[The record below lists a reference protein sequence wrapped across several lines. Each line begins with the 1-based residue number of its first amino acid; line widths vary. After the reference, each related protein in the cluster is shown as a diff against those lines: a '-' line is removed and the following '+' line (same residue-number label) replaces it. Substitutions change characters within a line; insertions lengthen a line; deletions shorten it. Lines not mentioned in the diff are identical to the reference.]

1 MAYNVKYNWLTFVNN
16 PLFKQEGGIL
26 CLKEFS
32 FYEVATSASSEKYAI
47 RHGEYVSPTLLK
59 NRRVRFLFDILA
71 DTEQERRALLSK
83 VQRAF
88 APEWN
93 PFPFND
99 KVWKDLSFMDVD
111 GSLWECKAQVYQW
124 IQLSDFANEKWVWI
138 SAEVITDSPYFYSK
152 QEYSFETKNTLAWI
166 KLPVKLP
173 FYRAYHQEMVRID
186 YIWTVD
192 TPLHVEMEIK
202 DNDDDN
208 FPYDRI
214 KIIIQS
220 DNWLQI
226 MYINDVIELW
236 LNIWDKIIVDSEKR
250 RCYFQHGDNKTDIS
264 WLVEAWSDRPSL
276 TLWKNIVS
284 IDTWVRDNECIEAV
298 VKWKNLF

>member
-93 PFPFND
+93 PSPFND

-152 QEYSFETKNTLAWI
+152 QEYSFETKNTIAWI

-173 FYRAYHQEMVRID
+173 FYRAYHQETVRID

-192 TPLHVEMEIK
+192 TPLQVEMEIK
-202 DNDDDN
+202 DNDSDN

-220 DNWLQI
+220 ENWLQI

-250 RCYFQHGDNKTDIS
+250 RCYFQHGDNETDIS

>member
-88 APEWN
+88 APESN
-93 PFPFND
+93 PSPFNE

-111 GSLWECKAQVYQW
+111 WSLWECKAQVYQW
-124 IQLSDFANEKWVWI
+124 VQLSDFANEKWVWI

-173 FYRAYHQEMVRID
+173 FYRAYHQETVRID

-226 MYINDVIELW
+226 MYINDIIELW

>member
-16 PLFKQEGGIL
+16 PLFRQEGGIL

-93 PFPFND
+93 PSPFND

-166 KLPVKLP
+166 KMPVKLP

-186 YIWTVD
+186 YVWTVD
-192 TPLHVEMEIK
+192 TPLQVEMEIK

-220 DNWLQI
+220 ENWLQI